1 MADVTKLH
9 LFIGHSHCQS
19 MLMNSRIIKRLAC
32 VLVQTLGCKVQDKTI
47 IDLLVRTASSVPDKV
62 RCGED
67 GK

>member
-1 MADVTKLH
+1 
-9 LFIGHSHCQS
+9 

-62 RCGED
+62 RCGKD
-67 GK
+67 GKYIENEYVSSLFSFRPW

>member
-1 MADVTKLH
+1 
-9 LFIGHSHCQS
+9 
-19 MLMNSRIIKRLAC
+19 MLINSRIIKRLAC

-62 RCGED
+62 RGDD